1 MATATKPTGTRI
13 QTWVPLDLAAE
24 LKQHAERERRSIGA
38 VIRLAIEDTLVG
50 VPSSRV
56 TARPRRLATSGPCGP
71 TEAIAGRCRSHRRS
85 SSGRTGAQ
93 RRPGNLQSDFTLGVR
108 LSHDPK

>member
-56 TARPRRLATSGPCGP
+56 TARPRRLATLDRAARRKPSPAGVEVTAVRVQAGLGPSVVRVISKA
-71 TEAIAGRCRSHRRS
+71 TSRS
-85 SSGRTGAQ
+85 A
-93 RRPGNLQSDFTLGVR
+93 
-108 LSHDPK
+108 